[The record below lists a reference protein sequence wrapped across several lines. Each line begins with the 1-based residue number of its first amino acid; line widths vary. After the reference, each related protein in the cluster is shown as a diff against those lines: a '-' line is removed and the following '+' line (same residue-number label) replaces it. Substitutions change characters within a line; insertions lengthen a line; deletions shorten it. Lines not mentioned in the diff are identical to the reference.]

1 MLRDFWPPS
10 AGAVT
15 GDCLSVG
22 RAHWGPTEHTVL
34 SRAQA
39 LPAGDTE
46 QHKKAQSQTTGEAHG
61 GGRTASG
68 PEQWSLTREVG
79 RIPAGVMEARG

>member
-46 QHKKAQSQTTGEAHG
+46 QQHE
-61 GGRTASG
+61 G
-68 PEQWSLTREVG
+68 PESDDRRGSRWRQDCIRARAMESDKRSG
-79 RIPAGVMEARG
+79 EARG